1 MKNALVDVIIPVFKQ
16 FELVRQCID
25 SLLAAD
31 CGTEHAIV
39 VIDDCSGEPKLS
51 AYLADLAEL
60 GAIELHTNRQN
71 LGFTRT
77 VNFGMRR
84 HPDRDV
90 VLLNSDTI
98 VYPQWLDRIRAA
110 ALAAKNIATVN
121 PMTTQFGSHIS
132 CYPGLTGKFEDALE
146 VEDRRLDAIARDVNA
161 GQRIAVHTT
170 VGFCMYIT
178 RKALNDIG
186 YFDVENF
193 PVAYGEE
200 TDFCYRA
207 TKVGWRHLVAGDVF
221 VTHLEGRSYGERK
234 AAMMADMLDRIL
246 RLHPEIPQRDLE
258 FQATDPLRPFRTAID
273 LGRIRRLLDGASAL
287 AVATD
292 RGSGATRRSPWLL
305 FDLERAEAS
314 LQIPAYPIESF
325 PNVGAFRLPD
335 DIARLNA
342 ALKVL
347 GIRELDFATP
357 QVRAAFEAATTPTHP
372 DELGLTVS
380 LGRKTTH

>member
-31 CGTEHAIV
+31 CRTQHTIV
-39 VIDDCSGEPKLS
+39 VIDDCSGEPELS
-51 AYLADLAEL
+51 AHLADLAEL

-77 VNFGMRR
+77 VNFGMRL

-98 VYPQWLDRIRAA
+98 AYPQWLDRICAA
-110 ALAAKNIATVN
+110 ALSAKDIATVN

-132 CYPGLTGKFEDALE
+132 CYPGLTGKFEEALE

-161 GQRIAVHTT
+161 GRRIAVHTT
-170 VGFCMYIT
+170 VGFCMYIS

-207 TKVGWRHLVAGDVF
+207 SKAGWRHLVAGDVF
-221 VTHLEGRSYGERK
+221 ITHLEGRSYGDRK
-234 AAMMADMLDRIL
+234 AAMMADMLDRIV
-246 RLHPEIPQRDLE
+246 RLHPEVPHHDRQ
-258 FQATDPLRPFRTAID
+258 FQDTDPVRPIRTAID
-273 LGRIRRLLDGASAL
+273 LGRIRRLLDGASRL
-287 AVATD
+287 TVATD
-292 RGSGATRRSPWLL
+292 RGSAATRRSPWLL
-305 FDLERAEAS
+305 FDFERAEVS
-314 LQIPAYPIESF
+314 LQTPAYPAESF
-325 PNVGAFRLPD
+325 PNVGVFRFPD
-335 DIARLNA
+335 DIARFNA
-342 ALKVL
+342 ALKAL
-347 GIRELDFATP
+347 CIEELDFATP
-357 QVRAAFEAATTPTHP
+357 EVRAAFKAATTPIHP
-372 DELGLTVS
+372 DELGLAVS
-380 LGRKTTH
+380 LGRKATH